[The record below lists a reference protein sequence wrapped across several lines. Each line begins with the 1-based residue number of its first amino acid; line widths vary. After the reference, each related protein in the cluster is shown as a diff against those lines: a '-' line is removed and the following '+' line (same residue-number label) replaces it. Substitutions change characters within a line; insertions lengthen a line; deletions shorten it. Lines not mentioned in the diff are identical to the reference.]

1 MAHRAT
7 EAGGLGLGVAR
18 WVCEGMLD
26 RARQSVAGVAVMLN
40 ARGTST
46 VEFSLVAMLVLL
58 PLLTAVLEL
67 AQLAVARQ
75 ALGYAATE
83 VARVL
88 ETVELGSESND
99 LRSHELRA
107 RRVAGIALLPL
118 FSQGDAV
125 AGEASAPAAV
135 VTRSVEQTL
144 RPDLLQIGLEAL
156 SPATPE
162 SARFVG
168 VHRVTLRYCRE
179 LYFAPISE
187 LLPALLRP
195 TAFEPFD
202 QLCLARSRLPISAS
216 AVVIQPRVLAPA
228 QP

>member
-1 MAHRAT
+1 M
-7 EAGGLGLGVAR
+7 
-18 WVCEGMLD
+18 
-26 RARQSVAGVAVMLN
+26 AVMLN
-40 ARGTST
+40 SRGTST

-83 VARVL
+83 VARVI
-88 ETVELGSESND
+88 ETVELRSGSDDAESYGESD
-99 LRSHELRA
+99 ELRA

-118 FSQGDAV
+118 FSQGEPVEGA
-125 AGEASAPAAV
+125 ASAPAAV
-135 VTRSVEQTL
+135 VTRAIEQTL
-144 RPDLLQIGLEAL
+144 RPDLLQIALEAL
-156 SPATPE
+156 PAASPE

-187 LLPALLRP
+187 LLPAVLRP

-202 QLCLARSRLPISAS
+202 QVCLARSRLPISAS
-216 AVVIQPRVLAPA
+216 AIVVQPRVLAPA